1 MSNMPPPPPP
11 VGSDGPSSS
20 SSPPPPVGY
29 DVPPGAQ
36 PLEPNP
42 ENRTMAMLCHVLG
55 IFTGFIGPLLVWLL
69 KKDQSPFINYHGKEA
84 LNFAITSLL
93 LMIVVG
99 LVTCGFGAPV
109 VAIVMIVFLVIAGL
123 AANRGEWYRYPF
135 SLRLIK

>member
-1 MSNMPPPPPP
+1 
-11 VGSDGPSSS
+11 
-20 SSPPPPVGY
+20 
-29 DVPPGAQ
+29 
-36 PLEPNP
+36 
-42 ENRTMAMLCHVLG
+42 MLCHILG

-99 LVTCGFGAPV
+99 VVTCGFGAPV
-109 VAIVMIVFLVIAGL
+109 VAIAMIVFLVLAGL
-123 AANRGEWYRYPF
+123 AANRGEWYRYPY